1 MEQIHH
7 DQASADFYYLSELI
21 RDYIGLVGAV
31 KEAFQVSKTREIAY
45 QGEGALG
52 LVQSSISFVV
62 SCLKKH
68 DLISFI
74 SFFPTAELK
83 VD

>member
-31 KEAFQVSKTREIAY
+31 KEAFQVSQPTSQIFNH
-45 QGEGALG
+45 
-52 LVQSSISFVV
+52 SFQ
-62 SCLKKH
+62 KR
-68 DLISFI
+68 D
-74 SFFPTAELK
+74 TLK
-83 VD
+83 VPNSECGMRCTPNQKCFSTDK